1 MHSKRTFSNANYETS
16 FWLFQTEDKAQFSSN
31 EKDCAF
37 LFPTNHFPHLEKRFQ
52 NYIKNKII
60 FLSYYYL

>member
-1 MHSKRTFSNANYETS
+1 MLDLR
-16 FWLFQTEDKAQFSSN
+16 LFQTEDKAQFSSN

>member
-1 MHSKRTFSNANYETS
+1 MLDLR
-16 FWLFQTEDKAQFSSN
+16 LFQTEDKAQFFFN

-37 LFPTNHFPHLEKRFQ
+37 LFTSLEKRFQ
-52 NYIKNKII
+52 SYIKNKII